1 MEDINI
7 LNAKFNICNEGDIN
21 IPLFLQIK
29 VLLQDDNEFIM
40 ALDTN
45 KQLIYSKY
53 IYDTF
58 TNIDRLTVDRV
69 CKEIDTNNI
78 KDKFI
83 NYTERCKHNYINEY
97 KQKLLDN
104 CEV

>member
-7 LNAKFNICNEGDIN
+7 SNAEFSICNEKDLN
-21 IPLFLQIK
+21 LPLFLQIK
-29 VLLQDDNEFIM
+29 VSLQDNNKFIM
-40 ALDTN
+40 LLDTD
-45 KQLIYSKY
+45 KHLIYSKY
-53 IYDTF
+53 IYDTL
-58 TNIDRLTVDRV
+58 TDIDRLTVDRV

-83 NYTERCKHNYINEY
+83 NYTEKCKHNYINEY